1 MTKLWL
7 GLFFQRITFQS
18 LFFLDFATIEIMQ
31 RRSIHLLEE
40 HLINLIAAG
49 EVVENPSSCIKE
61 LVENSID
68 AHSSSIHIEIK
79 GGGFEFIKIMD
90 NGIGMLKEDALLC
103 FERHAT
109 SKIQKKE
116 DLKGI
121 QTLGFRGEAL
131 SSIASISHVL
141 MKTAP
146 QELQEATKVE
156 VKAGKLL
163 DSAPCHREPGTTFE
177 IYSLFHNVPA
187 RLEFQKTVK
196 GATMEITKMVQ
207 KIALCNP
214 KVRFSYTIDK
224 KIELDCPAQQTL
236 QERAETLFG
245 ASWAEKMQ
253 PFEFQED
260 SVRCYGL
267 ISLSEEGQ
275 KTRAQQYFFINQR
288 TASNPLIQ
296 MAAFEAYQRHFPP
309 KTHPAMILF
318 LDIPFDLVDVNVHP
332 QKSLV
337 RLKEE
342 KSWFRIVQKAVDRAL
357 LAQQGGIPLANI
369 VHNWDGYE
377 YPLEKRKGDFS
388 SKEPLTTPLFNPDWS
403 LFKKGAKGEV
413 EDRDSL
419 ASKKDPSSQEKGVL
433 LRQSFL
439 IDVVGILIVDGFLIA
454 KWEEKTV
461 LVDLDAL
468 EDFLA
473 KEQMYRM
480 DASIQTECVSRSLR
494 LESTFEQDEE
504 RVLELLRKY
513 GIEARFL
520 SKMSLSIEGLAPCID
535 PDKLE
540 EIVLE
545 ILRNPERTQE
555 MMLEKI
561 LPKFRK
567 GYLKKDMLIATQ
579 AFREL
584 LETKKDFSKKVFIFL
599 QKNHLS
605 RCFSCKE

>member
-1 MTKLWL
+1 
-7 GLFFQRITFQS
+7 
-18 LFFLDFATIEIMQ
+18 MQ

-68 AHSSSIHIEIK
+68 AQSSSIHIDIK

-224 KIELDCPAQQTL
+224 KIELDCPAEQTL

-245 ASWAEKMQ
+245 TSWIKKMQ

-267 ISLSEEGQ
+267 ISLSQEGQ

-309 KTHPAMILF
+309 KTHPALILF

-342 KSWFRIVQKAVDRAL
+342 KSWFRIVQKAIDRAL
-357 LAQQGGIPLANI
+357 LAQQGGSSLAHI
-369 VHNWDGYE
+369 VHSWDGYE

-388 SKEPLTTPLFNPDWS
+388 IEEHSTSPREHSTSPREHSTSPFFSPDWS
-403 LFKKGAKGEV
+403 LVKNETIEKLETRDALGFKKGWAFG
-413 EDRDSL
+413 
-419 ASKKDPSSQEKGVL
+419 EKGVL

-439 IDVVGILIVDGFLIA
+439 IEVVGILIIDGFLIA
-454 KWEEKTV
+454 KWEEKTA

-494 LESTFEQDEE
+494 LESTFDQDEE
-504 RVLELLRKY
+504 RVLELLRNY

-535 PDKLE
+535 PEKLN

-545 ILRNPERTQE
+545 ILQNPERTQE

-567 GYLKKDMLIATQ
+567 GYLKKDILLATQ
-579 AFREL
+579 AFKEL

-599 QKNHLS
+599 EKNHLY
-605 RCFSCKE
+605 RCFSCKD

>member
-1 MTKLWL
+1 
-7 GLFFQRITFQS
+7 
-18 LFFLDFATIEIMQ
+18 MQ

-68 AHSSSIHIEIK
+68 AQSSSIHIDIK

-224 KIELDCPAQQTL
+224 KIELDCPAEQTL

-245 ASWAEKMQ
+245 TSWIKKMQ
-253 PFEFQED
+253 LFEFQED

-267 ISLSEEGQ
+267 ISLSQEGQ

-309 KTHPAMILF
+309 KTHPALILF

-342 KSWFRIVQKAVDRAL
+342 KSWFRIVQKAIDRAL
-357 LAQQGGIPLANI
+357 IAQQSGSALAHI
-369 VHNWDGYE
+369 VHSWDGYE

-388 SKEPLTTPLFNPDWS
+388 IEEHSISPREHSISPFFFPDWS
-403 LFKKGAKGEV
+403 LVKNKTIEELETRDALGFKKGCAFG
-413 EDRDSL
+413 
-419 ASKKDPSSQEKGVL
+419 EKGVL

-439 IDVVGILIVDGFLIA
+439 IEVVGILIIDGFLIA
-454 KWEEKTV
+454 KWEEKTA

-494 LESTFEQDEE
+494 LESTFDQDEE
-504 RVLELLRKY
+504 RVLELLRNY

-535 PDKLE
+535 PEKLN

-545 ILRNPERTQE
+545 ILQNPERTQE

-567 GYLKKDMLIATQ
+567 GYLKKDILLATQ
-579 AFREL
+579 AFKEL

-599 QKNHLS
+599 ERNHLS
-605 RCFSCKE
+605 RCFSCKD

>member
-1 MTKLWL
+1 
-7 GLFFQRITFQS
+7 
-18 LFFLDFATIEIMQ
+18 MQ

-68 AHSSSIHIEIK
+68 AQSSSIHIDIK

-224 KIELDCPAQQTL
+224 KIELDCPAEQTL

-245 ASWAEKMQ
+245 TSWIKKMQ

-267 ISLSEEGQ
+267 ISLSQEGQ

-309 KTHPAMILF
+309 KTHPALILF

-342 KSWFRIVQKAVDRAL
+342 KSWFRIVQKAIDRAL
-357 LAQQGGIPLANI
+357 LAQQGGSSLAHI
-369 VHNWDGYE
+369 VHSWDGYE

-388 SKEPLTTPLFNPDWS
+388 IEEHSTSPREHSTSPREHSTSPREHSISPFFSPDWS
-403 LFKKGAKGEV
+403 LVKNETIEKLETRDALGFKKGCAFG
-413 EDRDSL
+413 
-419 ASKKDPSSQEKGVL
+419 EKGVL

-439 IDVVGILIVDGFLIA
+439 IEVVGILIIDGFLIA
-454 KWEEKTV
+454 KWEEKTA

-494 LESTFEQDEE
+494 LESTFDQDEE
-504 RVLELLRKY
+504 RVLELLRNY

-535 PDKLE
+535 PEKLN

-545 ILRNPERTQE
+545 ILQNPERTQE
-555 MMLEKI
+555 TMLEKI

-567 GYLKKDMLIATQ
+567 GYLKKRYPFGNTGL
-579 AFREL
+579 
-584 LETKKDFSKKVFIFL
+584 
-599 QKNHLS
+599 
-605 RCFSCKE
+605 